1 METKGKSRCAK
12 ILNIYMLSKLVY
24 RKFRAYLSD
33 TERRRILE
41 ERRRISEKEEAGELN
56 VTLFLKFCFFQVKI

>member
-1 METKGKSRCAK
+1 
-12 ILNIYMLSKLVY
+12 MLSKLVY